1 MSLFVPGQEFP
12 AWGPSV
18 PVLKQREA
26 HRLERTNKV
35 LNEQV
40 EVRGKVFS
48 FSPSCRKAAA
58 AASSQFDYRSLSL
71 ICHLKSKSI
80 RESPL
85 GKVTVAVMRF
95 GSARISSIFLSVDWC
110 FDRL

>member
-40 EVRGKVFS
+40 EVRGKVF
-48 FSPSCRKAAA
+48 F
-58 AASSQFDYRSLSL
+58 
-71 ICHLKSKSI
+71 
-80 RESPL
+80 
-85 GKVTVAVMRF
+85 
-95 GSARISSIFLSVDWC
+95 FLSVLSQGGGSSLESIW
-110 FDRL
+110 LSLTQPYLSPQEQIN